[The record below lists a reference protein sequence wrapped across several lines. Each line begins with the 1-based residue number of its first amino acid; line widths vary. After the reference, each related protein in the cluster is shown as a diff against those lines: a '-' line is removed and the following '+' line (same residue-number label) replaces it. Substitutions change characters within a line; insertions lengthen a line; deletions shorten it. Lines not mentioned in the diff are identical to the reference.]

1 MSEFVILALAGGLGA
16 LVKDV
21 VKDNKLIMPSYK
33 DGSILLGFVGGVII
47 GAAVGYLVDQNAM
60 TAFFSGY
67 AGTQMLRALMPKEK
81 KE

>member
-1 MSEFVILALAGGLGA
+1 MPQFVVLALAGGLGA
-16 LVKDV
+16 LIKDV

-47 GAAVGYLVDQNAM
+47 GAAVGYLVDQNAA

-67 AGTQMLRALMPKEK
+67 AGTQMLRALMPKDK

>member
-1 MSEFVILALAGGLGA
+1 MSEFIILALAGGLGA

-21 VKDNKLIMPSYK
+21 VKDNKLIMPCYK

-67 AGTQMLRALMPKEK
+67 AGTQMLHSLMPKEK

>member
-1 MSEFVILALAGGLGA
+1 MTELIMLALAGGLGA

-47 GAAVGYLVDQNAM
+47 GAAVGYLVDQNPT

-67 AGTQMLRALMPKEK
+67 AGTQMLHSLMPKEN

>member
-1 MSEFVILALAGGLGA
+1 MPQFVVLALAGGLGA
-16 LVKDV
+16 LIKDV

-47 GAAVGYLVDQNAM
+47 GAAVGYLVDQNAT

-67 AGTQMLRALMPKEK
+67 AGTQMLRALMPKDK

>member
-1 MSEFVILALAGGLGA
+1 MPEFVILALAGGLGA

-21 VKDNKLIMPSYK
+21 VKDNKLVMPSYK

-47 GAAVGYLVDQNAM
+47 GAAVGYLVDQNAA
-60 TAFFSGY
+60 TAFFGGY
-67 AGTQMLRALMPKEK
+67 AGTQMLHSLMPKEN